1 MSTRIVGIL
10 YLMRLKYIYN
20 DRKIF
25 QQIKI
30 AVGEEFIR
38 SQRNKRETPIDSDE
52 EEGGE
57 DIEDEIEANE
67 EEGQRY
73 ILTQSLFIEF
83 KFGYLKYYY

>member
-1 MSTRIVGIL
+1 MLV
-10 YLMRLKYIYN
+10 K
-20 DRKIF
+20 F

-57 DIEDEIEANE
+57 DIEDEIIEANE
-67 EEGQRY
+67 EEEQRY
-73 ILTQSLFIEF
+73 ILTLSLFF
-83 KFGYLKYYY
+83 KFNYLKKNY

>member
-1 MSTRIVGIL
+1 MM
-10 YLMRLKYIYN
+10 YK
-20 DRKIF
+20 DHEIF

-57 DIEDEIEANE
+57 DIEDEIIEANE
-67 EEGQRY
+67 DEEQRY
-73 ILTQSLFIEF
+73 ILTMSLFFIVN
-83 KFGYLKYYY
+83 YLKNNY

>member
-1 MSTRIVGIL
+1 
-10 YLMRLKYIYN
+10 MRLKYIYN

-57 DIEDEIEANE
+57 DIEDEIIEANE
-67 EEGQRY
+67 EEEQRY
-73 ILTQSLFIEF
+73 ILTLS
-83 KFGYLKYYY
+83 

>member
-1 MSTRIVGIL
+1 MM
-10 YLMRLKYIYN
+10 YK
-20 DRKIF
+20 DHEIF

-57 DIEDEIEANE
+57 DIEDEIIEANE
-67 EEGQRY
+67 NEEQRY
-73 ILTQSLFIEF
+73 ILTMSLLFIVN
-83 KFGYLKYYY
+83 YLKKNY

>member
-1 MSTRIVGIL
+1 MM
-10 YLMRLKYIYN
+10 YK
-20 DRKIF
+20 DHEIF

-57 DIEDEIEANE
+57 DIEDEIIEANE
-67 EEGQRY
+67 DEEKRY
-73 ILTQSLFIEF
+73 ILTMSLFFIVN
-83 KFGYLKYYY
+83 YLKNNY

>member
-1 MSTRIVGIL
+1 
-10 YLMRLKYIYN
+10 MRLKYIYN
-20 DRKIF
+20 NRKFF

-57 DIEDEIEANE
+57 DIEDEIIEANE
-67 EEGQRY
+67 EEEQRY
-73 ILTQSLFIEF
+73 ILTLS
-83 KFGYLKYYY
+83 

>member
-1 MSTRIVGIL
+1 MM
-10 YLMRLKYIYN
+10 YK
-20 DRKIF
+20 DHEIF

-57 DIEDEIEANE
+57 DIEDEIIEANE
-67 EEGQRY
+67 DEEQRY
-73 ILTQSLFIEF
+73 IL
-83 KFGYLKYYY
+83 

>member
-1 MSTRIVGIL
+1 
-10 YLMRLKYIYN
+10 MRLKYIYK

-57 DIEDEIEANE
+57 DIEDEIIEANE
-67 EEGQRY
+67 EEEQRY
-73 ILTQSLFIEF
+73 ILTLSLFFILN
-83 KFGYLKYYY
+83 YLKNNYYYHMLNYLVEHE